1 MKFARIDHNGQIFY
15 GIVEGN
21 AVRAIEGDIFG
32 EWRPTSKI
40 YSMDMVRILPPCVPS
55 KIIGIG
61 LNYRD
66 HAEEMG
72 VPLPE
77 EPIIFIKP
85 STSVIGHEDTIILPS
100 ISQRVDYEAELAA
113 VIGRRARKVSV
124 EKANEYILGY
134 TCFNDIT
141 ARDLQK
147 KDVQF
152 TRSKSF
158 DTFSSFG
165 PWIVKDIN
173 AMDLR
178 IETRVNNE
186 IKQSSRTSYL
196 HRNVYEL
203 VSFVSHVM
211 TLLPGDMIATGTPSG
226 VGPLK
231 DGDIVEVII
240 EGIGVLRNYVS
251 KEE

>member
-1 MKFARIDHNGQIFY
+1 MKLARVDCKGVIMY
-15 GIVEGN
+15 GIVEGEKL
-21 AVRAIEGDIFG
+21 RAIEGDIFG
-32 EWRPTSKI
+32 QWHPSNKV
-40 YSMDMVRILPPCVPS
+40 YDLDKVRILPPCTPS

-61 LNYRD
+61 LNYKD

-77 EPIIFIKP
+77 DPIIFIKP
-85 STSVIGHEDTIILPS
+85 STSVIGHGDTIILPS
-100 ISQRVDYEAELAA
+100 ISQRVDYEGELAV
-113 VIGRRARKVSV
+113 VIGKKARKVSA
-124 EKANEYILGY
+124 ENAKEYILGY

-165 PWIVKDIN
+165 PWIVNDIDP
-173 AMDLR
+173 MDLR

-186 IKQSSRTSYL
+186 IKQKSRTSFLY
-196 HRNVYEL
+196 RNVYQL
-203 VSFVSHVM
+203 VSYISSVM
-211 TLLPGDMIATGTPSG
+211 TLLPGDVIATGTPSG

-231 DGDIVEVII
+231 DGDVVEIMI
-240 EGIGVLRNYVS
+240 EGIGVLRNYVA
-251 KEE
+251 KE

>member
-1 MKFARIDHNGQIFY
+1 MKLARIEFEGRILY
-15 GIVEGN
+15 GIIEDDS
-21 AVRAIEGDIFG
+21 VRAIEGDIFG
-32 EWRPTSKI
+32 GWHPSKHL
-40 YSMDMVRILPPCVPS
+40 YQLDKVRILPPCNPS

-77 EPIIFIKP
+77 EPILFIKP
-85 STSVIGHEDTIILPS
+85 STSVIGHGDKIILPS
-100 ISQRVDYEAELAA
+100 ISQRVDYEGELAV
-113 VIGRRARKVSV
+113 VIGKRARKVSA
-124 EKANEYILGY
+124 EKAKEYILGY

-158 DTFSSFG
+158 DTFSSLG
-165 PWIVKDIN
+165 PWIVNDVDP
-173 AMDLR
+173 MDLQ

-186 IKQSSRTSYL
+186 IKQRSKTSNL

-203 VSFVSHVM
+203 VSFISNIM
-211 TLLPGDMIATGTPSG
+211 TLLPGDVIATGTPSG

-231 DGDIVEVII
+231 EGDVVEVII